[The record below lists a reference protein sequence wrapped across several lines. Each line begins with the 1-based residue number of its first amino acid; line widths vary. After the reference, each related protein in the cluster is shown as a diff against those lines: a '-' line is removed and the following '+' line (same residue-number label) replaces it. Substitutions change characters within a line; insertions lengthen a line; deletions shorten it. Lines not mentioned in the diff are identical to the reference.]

1 MEIMHGDPIEAE
13 WKPTS
18 KKVKTAL
25 KKRVQLK
32 RIELYQSKEKQR
44 KLFR

>member
-1 MEIMHGDPIEAE
+1 MHGDTIEAE